1 MEPLARVV
9 LGKGAPAE
17 LIRLLPLVGI
27 DAVIPMEDPPH
38 VSFPGGAAPSAPPKA
53 LHVEFGERPADAAV
67 SPATLTIAI
76 APDARGEN
84 SAADFVAASA
94 EAAACFILS
103 RALGLPSP
111 FITAN
116 EHLFEVIRAAL
127 AVARGPAR
135 VLVEGEIGVGKESL
149 VKLIHAAS
157 GDPATLVY
165 AECAGL
171 DEDTVESEIAPL
183 IAQAASANSA
193 RMQAGALFFNRIC
206 ELSPAAQ
213 RKLLYVI
220 LRSAAAPDRRVPFER
235 RNLPAKVRYL
245 AASTQPIAAMVER
258 GAFLPELHDLFD
270 VTLTIPP
277 LRSRRGDLP
286 ILVRHYLRL
295 LNPGLTLNAGAMRTL
310 SMYPFPGNVL
320 ELINFVTRI
329 AIIPS
334 DSGTR
339 YSGTRHSGARIVGR
353 ADVISQLEHA
363 SLNTAWRSHGEH
375 KFRLRRTRRMTAA
388 AALERTDGEIAQA
401 IRALGANSPDALRL
415 TTATVARQR
424 KPRGGGKRPA

>member
-1 MEPLARVV
+1 MVEPFARVV

-27 DAVIPMEDPPH
+27 DAAVPASGDAP
-38 VSFPGGAAPSAPPKA
+38 VAPSAHGVAPSALSKE
-53 LHVEFGERPADAAV
+53 LHVEFGERSADATA
-67 SPATLTIAI
+67 SPATLTIVF
-76 APDARGEN
+76 APNGSGEN

-111 FITAN
+111 VLTADDQ
-116 EHLFEVIRAAL
+116 LFEVIRAAL

-157 GDPATLVY
+157 GDPAALLY

-171 DEDTVESEIAPL
+171 DENAVEPEIGPL
-183 IAQAASANSA
+183 IAQAASANFT
-193 RMQAGALFFNRIC
+193 RMQTGALFFNRIG

-213 RKLLYVI
+213 SKLLYVI
-220 LRSAAAPDRRVPFER
+220 LGSAAALDRHAQFER
-235 RNLPAKVRYL
+235 RNPPAEVRYF

-258 GAFLPELHDLFD
+258 GAFLRELHDLFD
-270 VTLTIPP
+270 VTLAIPP

-286 ILVRHYLRL
+286 ILVRHYLRS
-295 LNPGLTLNAGAMRTL
+295 LNPGLTLNAAAMRTL

-329 AIIPS
+329 AIVPS
-334 DSGTR
+334 NSG
-339 YSGTRHSGARIVGR
+339 SRHSGSRIVGR
-353 ADVISQLEHA
+353 ADVISQLEQA
-363 SLNTAWRSHGEH
+363 SLNTTWRSHGEQ
-375 KFRLRRTRRMTAA
+375 KFRLRRTRRTTAA
-388 AALERTDGEIAQA
+388 AALERTDGEITQA

-415 TTATVARQR
+415 TTATVPRQR
-424 KPRGGGKRPA
+424 RPRGGGKRPV